1 MKRMK
6 ERYCVLL
13 TLLEKQRAGHPS
25 SAFLD
30 MYTSLQIEAGR
41 LKSMR
46 SQIRENSCKLLTR
59 LEKQR
64 VGHPLSAFL
73 DMYTSLQIEVG
84 RLKSMRSQ
92 IRENS
97 CKLLTHLEKQRVGRR
112 SSEVRTHFLLLTEVV
127 RIRYIYLLPKPE
139 PPQFPRLKVGQ
150 KDGQTHFLT
159 LVLS

>member
-13 TLLEKQRAGHPS
+13 TLLEKQRVGHPS
-25 SAFLD
+25 
-30 MYTSLQIEAGR
+30 
-41 LKSMR
+41 
-46 SQIRENSCKLLTR
+46 
-59 LEKQR
+59 
-64 VGHPLSAFL
+64 SAFL

-139 PPQFPRLKVGQ
+139 PPQLPRLKVGQ
-150 KDGQTHFLT
+150 KDGPTHFLT